1 MLDETVKLNMNEVPY
16 PPPPPVRQA
25 AAEGLTRLQR
35 YVEPEDVRQLAV
47 ALAEYAG
54 VSQEHIIVSP
64 GSDLLLRELVL
75 IFSKDRK
82 VIMVSPSFFPTV
94 QTARQFVTKLVSLR
108 LAPPDFALDMDL
120 LRGELAGPCL
130 VILDN
135 PNNPTGQ
142 VLLEPQDVETLVAH
156 PQTLVV
162 IDEAYYEFCGVT
174 CAELV
179 ARYPNLAVTRTLD
192 KAFSLAGA
200 RVGYAIVGEAFRQ
213 AFAAFYAFLSQSS
226 LGAALA
232 ALGQP
237 DYAQENVRRVVE
249 ERERVRARLATLPLQ
264 VYPSATNF
272 LLMRVQVPDLVRRL
286 ASAGV
291 RISDLSHQ
299 LPPGFVR
306 VSVGA
311 REENDVFIRALEALI
326 KEAGQ

>member
-1 MLDETVKLNMNEVPY
+1 MNEVPY
-16 PPPPPVRQA
+16 PPPLPVRQA
-25 AAEGLTRLQR
+25 AEEGLTRLQR

-94 QTARQFVTKLVSLR
+94 QTAKQFVTKLVSLR
-108 LAPPDFALDMDL
+108 LAPPDFVLDMDL
-120 LRGELAGPCL
+120 LRSELAGPCL
-130 VILDN
+130 VIVDN
-135 PNNPTGQ
+135 HNNPTGQ
-142 VLLEPQDVETLVAH
+142 VLLGPQDVETLVAH
-156 PQTLVV
+156 PHTLVV

-179 ARYPNLAVTRTLD
+179 SRYPNLAVTRTLD

-200 RVGYAIVGEAFRQ
+200 RVGYAIVGEAFRE
-213 AFAAFYAFLSQSS
+213 AFAAFYVFLSQSS
-226 LGAALA
+226 LRAAIAALA
-232 ALGQP
+232 QP
-237 DYAQENVRRVVE
+237 DYMRENVRRVVQ
-249 ERERVRARLATLPLQ
+249 ERERVRARLAALPLQ

-272 LLMRVQVPDLVRRL
+272 LLVQVQVPDLAHRL
-286 ASAGV
+286 AVAGV
-291 RISDLSHQ
+291 RISDLSCQ

-306 VSVGA
+306 VSVGT
-311 REENDVFIRALEALI
+311 REENDVFIRALEAVI